1 LLVQTIPRYLYAVG
15 TYWVVIV
22 TTASPFVLDEFLKR
36 IWPRFREWFEKTVS
50 PKNRRRWEIAIM
62 VCGFIAANFL
72 AFEDEHT
79 KRVAAETLVLS
90 LTKEKELRSPN
101 GEADQV
107 AAMQAEMK
115 KDKAELENLKAH
127 MVWAAC

>member
-1 LLVQTIPRYLYAVG
+1 
-15 TYWVVIV
+15 V